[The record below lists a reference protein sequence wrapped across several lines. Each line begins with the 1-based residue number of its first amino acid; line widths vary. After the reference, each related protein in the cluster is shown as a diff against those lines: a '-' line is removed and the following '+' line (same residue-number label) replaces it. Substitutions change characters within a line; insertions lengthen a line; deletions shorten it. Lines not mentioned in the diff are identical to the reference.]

1 MISIEKV
8 TLNLGVGAAGENLEK
23 AKKLLE
29 MVAKQKPIE
38 TKGKKRIPT
47 WNVRPGVPIG
57 AKVTLRGKK
66 AEEVLNTLLDSF
78 ERKLKKS
85 NFDELGNV
93 SFGIHEYIDIPGFK
107 YNPDIGMLGF
117 DVNVTLQ
124 KWGYRVKKRK
134 ARTAGIPRKHTL
146 KKEESMEYFT
156 KKFNVVIE

>member
-29 MVAKQKPIE
+29 MVSKQKPIE

-57 AKVTLRGKK
+57 TKVTLRGKK
-66 AEEVLNTLLDSF
+66 AEEVLSTLLDSV

-85 NFDELGNV
+85 NFDQLGNV

-107 YNPDIGMLGF
+107 YDPDIGMLGF

-124 KWGYRVKKRK
+124 KWGYRVKKR
-134 ARTAGIPRKHTL
+134 
-146 KKEESMEYFT
+146 
-156 KKFNVVIE
+156 

>member
-66 AEEVLNTLLDSF
+66 AEEVLSTLLDSID
-78 ERKLKKS
+78 RKLKKG
-85 NFDELGNV
+85 NFDELGNI

-107 YNPDIGMLGF
+107 YDPDIGMLGF

-134 ARTAGIPRKHTL
+134 MRTAGVPRKHAL
-146 KKEESMEYFT
+146 RKEEAMEYF
-156 KKFNVVIE
+156 KKRLNVVIE